1 MPRHISPRQVSNI
14 SFLIGCIAFAS
25 VRATAQQVVHALVG
39 TVDSFNSAAMTLT
52 IVDDDGIEATFK
64 GLSNSRTPIEIDKAL
79 RADKTPVQ
87 SFNTKGT
94 MAIVLFF
101 GEGFDRTA
109 VALRGIGPG
118 PFTKTVGTVV
128 RFSGRDHLLAI
139 KDNSGAELTFKL
151 APDSVAETRVGAVDG
166 KKFQPDK
173 GDQVRV
179 TSSLVNGSPT
189 ALFVYAM

>member
-1 MPRHISPRQVSNI
+1 
-14 SFLIGCIAFAS
+14 
-25 VRATAQQVVHALVG
+25 
-39 TVDSFNSAAMTLT
+39 MTLT
-52 IVDDDGIEATFK
+52 VVDDDGTEATFK
-64 GLSNSRTPIEIDKAL
+64 GLANSKTPIEIDKAL
-79 RADKTPVQ
+79 RADTTPVQ
-87 SFNTKGT
+87 SFNSKRT

-101 GEGFDRTA
+101 GEGFERTA
-109 VALRGIGPG
+109 VALRSIGPG

-139 KDNSGAELTFKL
+139 KDNSGAEQTFKL
-151 APDSVAETRVGAVDG
+151 APDAVAETRVGAVDA

-179 TSSLVNGSPT
+179 TSSLVNGNPT